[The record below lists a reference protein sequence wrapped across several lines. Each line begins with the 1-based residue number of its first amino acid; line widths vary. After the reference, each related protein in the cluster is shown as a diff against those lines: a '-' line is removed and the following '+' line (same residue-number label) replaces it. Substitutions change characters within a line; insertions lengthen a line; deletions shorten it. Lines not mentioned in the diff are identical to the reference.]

1 MKKKRTRKMADIL
14 GDLERLEKLSLVSK
28 VCTELENHLGV
39 NDKDL
44 AEFIIDLAEKNPSF
58 EKFKKALLEAS
69 GEPFPDSFIANLLRI
84 IQRMNPSMRQPAQQ
98 QASTSAD
105 IDLHKLT
112 EITGPTSGTN
122 FKPLDVDIKKVLCPA
137 LALPNGARAASDQ
150 SSSEDESDKKK
161 RKEKEDKKVKVE
173 KVEVKSEKKEPHSSS
188 SSSSKSAKKAKKRSK
203 SRSRSRSRSRN
214 RRNRRYVCK

>member
-1 MKKKRTRKMADIL
+1 MADIL

-105 IDLHKLT
+105 LDLHKLT

-161 RKEKEDKKVKVE
+161 RREKEDKKVKVE
-173 KVEVKSEKKEPHSSS
+173 KVEVKSEKREPHS